1 MPVGF
6 KGDDTKRRRLLY
18 DYISCCTSGLY
29 SINDPHHQ
37 MPIDPASSPQYGM
50 SSPSGSSVSS
60 EESNDGDL
68 AKDPYGLTLHFVT
81 DPGESIKL
89 RKLIH
94 PLVKHFDH
102 SFKMFNI
109 AERSR
114 PNGQFNNGNGV
125 DRDVF
130 PALAVMLFLHIDE
143 DSDDR
148 RIASAQEYL
157 KKKPW
162 KYHHNTHVPGK
173 YFLCEPNFQN
183 FYTTEQDMPLW
194 AVRQVHYGKEHLRF
208 MMYSSS
214 ENWED
219 MVRFYSLV
227 LNRKVEYQKDDF
239 CYFVTHSRDTSD
251 IQFALKR
258 VPDECSV
265 RPLNTTFLQF
275 KVREVGDLV
284 PLLPNSC
291 SPISPQRWQTTD
303 PDGNVTL
310 ILVSKRANT
319 NNGSLAPRRQSVDV
333 LQQLIA
339 PKAMRPKPKP
349 TLQSIMDE
357 EEEGQSSS

>member
-1 MPVGF
+1 MKFLGVLDISSTES
-6 KGDDTKRRRLLY
+6 KGSMFCRAPPKSEL
-18 DYISCCTSGLY
+18 I
-29 SINDPHHQ
+29 Q
-37 MPIDPASSPQYGM
+37 MPIDPASPQFGM

-68 AKDPYGLTLHFVT
+68 TKDPYGITLHFVT

-114 PNGQFNNGNGV
+114 PNGQFNKANGGA
-125 DRDVF
+125 RDIF
-130 PALAVMLFLHIDE
+130 PALSVMLFLHIDE
-143 DSDDR
+143 DVDDR
-148 RIASAQEYL
+148 RISSAQEYL
-157 KKKPW
+157 ARKPW
-162 KYHHNTHVPGK
+162 KYHHNSRVPGK
-173 YFLCEPNFQN
+173 LYLCEPNFQN

-208 MMYSSS
+208 MLYASR

-219 MVRFYSLV
+219 MIRFYTLV
-227 LNRKVEYQKDDF
+227 LNRKVEYQKEDF
-239 CYFVTHSRDTSD
+239 CYFVTHTRDSSD

-258 VPDECSV
+258 IPEDYSV
-265 RPLNTTFLQF
+265 RPLYTSFLQF
-275 KVREVGDLV
+275 KVREIGELV

-310 ILVSKRANT
+310 ILVTKKVGT
-319 NNGSLAPRRQSVDV
+319 NNNSTLTPRRQSVDV

-339 PKAMRPKPKP
+339 PKPLKPKAKQA
-349 TLQSIMDE
+349 LQTVLDEDE
-357 EEEGQSSS
+357 EDSQ